1 LGFFFQFV
9 VNNDSNRLLFNADN
23 LLLLAKTP
31 AAELKRTISSS
42 PSHKALEDEVLL
54 LRSQN
59 KLLKSA
65 LNAIKDTASEKLS
78 RSYELVWY
86 ARNRS
91 E

>member
-1 LGFFFQFV
+1 M

-31 AAELKRTISSS
+31 AAELKRTVSSS
-42 PSHKALEDEVLL
+42 PSHKVLEDEVLL